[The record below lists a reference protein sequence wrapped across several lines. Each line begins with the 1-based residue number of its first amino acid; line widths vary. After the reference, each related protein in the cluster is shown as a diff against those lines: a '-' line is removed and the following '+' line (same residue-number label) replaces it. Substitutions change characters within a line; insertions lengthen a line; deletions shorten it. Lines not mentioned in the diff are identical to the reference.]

1 MMIDYIKGNI
11 IAKQP
16 THAVID
22 VNGIGYGLSIP
33 LSTYLKLSGLNSI
46 QQLFC
51 WLYVR
56 DDALELFGF
65 FSIEERD
72 VFKLLLTVSGVG
84 PRMALGV
91 LSAMDVGDF
100 LEALRN
106 ENLALLVSVPGIG
119 KKKAERMLLE
129 LKDKVKSGLCVE
141 GVQPAGSSD
150 AEGSVISDAVAAL
163 TSLGCGC
170 SEAAGAV
177 KKACKTL
184 GGCPGL
190 EKIIK
195 EALKWL

>member
-1 MMIDYIKGNI
+1 MIDYIKGSI

-22 VNGIGYGLSIP
+22 VNGIGYGLNIP
-33 LSTYLKLSGLNSI
+33 LSTYLKLSGLNCP

-106 ENLALLVSVPGIG
+106 ENIALLVSVPGIG
-119 KKKAERMLLE
+119 RKKAERMVLE
-129 LKDKVKSGLCVE
+129 LKDKVKPGLSAE
-141 GVQPAGSSD
+141 KAGAAGSFEG
-150 AEGSVISDAVAAL
+150 EGSVISDAVAAL
-163 TSLGCGC
+163 TSLGCSY

-184 GGCPGL
+184 GGSPEIEG
-190 EKIIK
+190 IIK
-195 EALKWL
+195 EALKGL